1 MKMMEE
7 EEEEDGE
14 NEGSVGTFYTTW
26 TYLRVEGQHTE
37 GFSHWSSSMTGMSI
51 PNLEVE
57 SPVRCMGLECRGTS
71 KVGGYWQI
79 KFQAETRVSKLLSL
93 SSGGIDQG
101 AREKQW
107 GSFGVLPE
115 HYQSCKYPSTPTV
128 IPVVSSQVY

>member
-7 EEEEDGE
+7 EEEEDRE
-14 NEGSVGTFYTTW
+14 NEGSVG
-26 TYLRVEGQHTE
+26 
-37 GFSHWSSSMTGMSI
+37 MSI
-51 PNLEVE
+51 LNLEVE

-71 KVGGYWQI
+71 KVDGYWQI

-115 HYQSCKYPSTPTV
+115 HYQLFVLRSTTV
-128 IPVVSSQVY
+128 